1 MTVGDRMTKDVLTVK
16 RDKSIRRPWELV
28 EEKRLRRFPVID
40 GDTLVGII
48 TDRDLRNATASSVVL
63 TEKKYHDFLLD
74 TVKVESVMTP
84 NPRTVSPDTSLID
97 AARIILD
104 MKVGGLPVVEEGR
117 LVGIITETDLVGAL
131 VELLP

>member
-1 MTVGDRMTKDVLTVK
+1 LTVGDLMTKDVLTVN
-16 RDKSIRRPWELV
+16 RDEPIRRPWELV
-28 EEKRLRRFPVID
+28 EEKRLRRFPVMD
-40 GDTLVGII
+40 GDRLVGII

-84 NPRTVSPDTSLID
+84 NPKTVSPDTSLID
-97 AARIILD
+97 AARIILE
-104 MKVGGLPVVEEGR
+104 MKVGGLPVIEEGR
-117 LVGIITETDLVGAL
+117 LVGIITETDLIGAL